1 MVMGSVVGDG
11 IEELFWISEG
21 ELEELI
27 QSGDH
32 VESIS
37 CPYKIQ
43 PQNQGKFIWISGPP
57 GAGKSTSAQLLS
69 RNNGFVYYEADCV
82 LNHANPYI
90 PADVE
95 NPSMHQRFQKHIKV

>member
-21 ELEELI
+21 ELQELI

-43 PQNQGKFIWISGPP
+43 PQNKGKFIWISGPP

-69 RNNGFVYYEADCV
+69 RNNGFVYYEAD
-82 LNHANPYI
+82 
-90 PADVE
+90 
-95 NPSMHQRFQKHIKV
+95 